1 MGTNFTQRLSR
12 ADSILKLVKTSY
24 STSPTFKQATFF
36 GVPHNYKDIKTLR
49 DLLEINYKYQPVKN
63 QLRQNLIAKI
73 TNNENPFVGI
83 IGFDRYSYP
92 SHKKSTIGGA

>member
-12 ADSILKLVKTSY
+12 ADSILKLVKTAYATTPSFNQ
-24 STSPTFKQATFF
+24 TTFF

-63 QLRQNLIAKI
+63 QLR
-73 TNNENPFVGI
+73 
-83 IGFDRYSYP
+83 
-92 SHKKSTIGGA
+92 